1 MRGRLQ
7 RGKLVPPL
15 WSSRLYVG
23 GAGGGGSEESR
34 KRCSKSEGDKE
45 LVFIAE

>member
-23 GAGGGGSEESR
+23 GAGGGDEEFR
-34 KRCSKSEGDKE
+34 ERCSKSEGDKE